1 MRIVG
6 EYKDIIKP
14 VDCPSVCQFIRI
26 VNPHLSLPQII
37 SYSSPFSRSER
48 GLCLQYLHN
57 VGSSKAIC
65 MIILFLYNQYTY
77 KPIYTNTHTLTHT
90 SVLYILEASILLGY
104 ALPHSQSY
112 TINIIISCTRI
123 HVKTLHTHTSETK
136 TREEKRPKPNLNE
149 IFIVHVFA

>member
-26 VNPHLSLPQII
+26 VNPYLSLPQIT
-37 SYSSPFSRSER
+37 SYSSPFSRPER

-57 VGSSKAIC
+57 VGSSIAIC

-90 SVLYILEASILLGY
+90 SVLYILVASILLGY

-112 TINIIISCTRI
+112 TINIIISCTR
-123 HVKTLHTHTSETK
+123 LHTHTSETK
-136 TREEKRPKPNLNE
+136 TREETETKPQ
-149 IFIVHVFA
+149 